1 MQWRRVDSCVADGHC
16 SAPLDKIGSCGV
28 ALYHNGRVMSGPEYD
43 NAVGIVDAVSG
54 VTLSDKLL
62 DLLFVDTS
70 GALLW
75 RGVDNTIADN
85 AIVVSSG
92 PHSTGR
98 TLASGKG
105 KGAVT
110 HFRYGVVVGLTECQL
125 LRFDIDP
132 APAVESDSN
141 ACVGALIP

>member
-43 NAVGIVDAVSG
+43 NAFGIVDAVSG

-75 RGVDNTIADN
+75 RGVEDTV
-85 AIVVSSG
+85 VVSSG
-92 PHSTGR
+92 LHSAGR
-98 TLASGKG
+98 TLTC
-105 KGAVT
+105 VRWHNRMM
-110 HFRYGVVVGLTECQL
+110 HFRYGVVFDLNERQG
-125 LRFDIDP
+125 LRFDLNP
-132 APAVESDSN
+132 APAVEPDR
-141 ACVGALIP
+141 